1 MQDRPM
7 EQPRKAQ
14 WAWVFF
20 EKDVPLTEDMQE
32 KLNKGETVKL
42 EVLSKACNMSW
53 NVQPENPVKKKR
65 ITYIYTFLHAK
76 QVCHFVV
83 ALILIN

>member
-20 EKDVPLTEDMQE
+20 EKDVPLTEEMQE

-53 NVQPENPVKKKR
+53 NVQPENPVKKD
-65 ITYIYTFLHAK
+65 YIHIQYSYMWNLK
-76 QVCHFVV
+76 
-83 ALILIN
+83 